1 MGRECT
7 NMGRGCMC
15 GQGHEQRE
23 GQLWV
28 HEHGKGNLKAS
39 QQCKGGISES
49 SCDEWSCRR
58 AI

>member
-1 MGRECT
+1 
-7 NMGRGCMC
+7 MGRGCMC